1 MAQTGFAVETLARD
15 GFGRVASSKIATR
28 ELLTPTSLQAVGP
41 HARPD
46 GKPAGVVTAESKP
59 PEVPDAVVFQWG
71 GSPLFAPPPR
81 IPHAVHLPRL
91 VPRSYGIGPLSEASD
106 LAVQEGPVAGA
117 LPSKGGTAHLKAL
130 AATADLVALQNLT
143 ELRGKPREFVRA
155 LAGARD
161 AIGPRP
167 LLYAASV
174 ADPASVSLLIYM
186 GVDLVDDFQAIVAA
200 TAGTFLYTFGAVPGG
215 LPGACH
221 CPACLE
227 FFRGATGGPRRKA
240 RRDASDPNQ
249 GREGQGEEGDL
260 GRVLGEGRGA
270 ASRRELPS
278 VASDAPVFK
287 AALAH
292 NRGAIHNEAMIAAN
306 EVNAG
311 TLREFVESRVRAYPW
326 LVAALRNL
334 DREFF
339 EPMEAL
345 TPIWKQ
351 RLHAL
356 SHESLHRPEVRRWG
370 ERLKT
375 RYRPPPSVSVLLLV
389 PCSARKPYSLS
400 KTQRS
405 IDRCLMGIRPAFAVH
420 RAVVTSPLGIVPQ
433 ELERVFPAAHYD
445 IPVTGDWVAEEVN
458 RVEEQVKAL
467 TALHHYRAVVSLV
480 GDDLPQL
487 ATAVPRIAECAAKGR
502 PWDEALALAA
512 RAVGEALAGEKDVDP
527 RKRTLEDLAS
537 IGRFQFGAA
546 AAEALFEGATPRGRY
561 PWSRVFAGK
570 EQLAM
575 HVPDRGRLALTLGGA
590 KRVAAAGTY
599 RVEIGPFELKGDLF
613 AVGVKAADPEIRI
626 GDSVAVVRD
635 GSVVAAGFARMAGNE
650 MMAMRRGSAVD
661 VRHKA

>member
-15 GFGRVASSKIATR
+15 GFGRVASSKVAGR
-28 ELLTPTSLQAVGP
+28 ELLSPFSAQVVSP
-41 HARPD
+41 HAPTD
-46 GKPAGVVTAESKP
+46 GKPSAVVTAEGAA
-59 PEVPDAVVFQWG
+59 PEVQDAAVFQWA
-71 GSPLFAPPPR
+71 GSPLFAPLPR
-81 IPHAVHLPRL
+81 IPHSVHLPRL

-106 LAVQEGPVAGA
+106 LAVQDGPVAGA
-117 LPSKGGTAHLKAL
+117 LPSKGGTTHLKVL

-155 LAGARD
+155 LAGARE

-174 ADPASVSLLIYM
+174 ADPASVSLLVYM
-186 GVDLVDDFQAIVAA
+186 GVDVVDDFQALVAA

-227 FFRGATGGPRRKA
+227 FFRGASGGPHRKA
-240 RRDASDPNQ
+240 SRDSSGPKD
-249 GREGQGEEGDL
+249 GREGQGEDGDL

-270 ASRRELPS
+270 ASRRELPA
-278 VASDAPVFK
+278 VAPDAPVFK

-306 EVNAG
+306 EINAG
-311 TLREFVESRVRAYPW
+311 TLREFVESRMRAYPW

-356 SHESLHRPEVRRWG
+356 SHESLNRPEVRRWV
-370 ERLKT
+370 ERLRT
-375 RYRPPPSVSVLLLV
+375 RYRPPPSASVLLLV

-400 KTQRS
+400 RTQRS

-445 IPVTGDWVAEEVN
+445 IPVTGDWIAEEVR
-458 RVEEQVKAL
+458 RVEDQVKAL
-467 TALHHYRAVVSLV
+467 TASHHYRAVVSLV
-480 GDDLPQL
+480 GDDLPEL
-487 ATAVPRIAECAAKGR
+487 ATSIPRTVECAAKGR
-502 PWDEALALAA
+502 PWDEALGLAA
-512 RAVGEALAGEKDVDP
+512 RAVSEGLAGEKDVDP
-527 RKRTLEDLAS
+527 RRRTLEDLSS
-537 IGRFQFGAA
+537 IGRFQFGPA
-546 AAEALFEGATPRGRY
+546 AAEALFEGATARGRY
-561 PWSRVFAGK
+561 PWSRVFVGK
-570 EQLAM
+570 EQIAM

-590 KRVAAAGTY
+590 TRVAAAGAY

-626 GDSVAVVRD
+626 GDSVAVVRE
-635 GSVVAAGFARMAGNE
+635 GEVVAAGFARMAGHE
-650 MMAMRRGSAVD
+650 MLAMHRGSAVD
-661 VRHKA
+661 IRHKA